1 MQTEGF
7 NGSQFQNL
15 TEFFFQLIFFLNNE
29 NFTDFFPF
37 NFFFLRY
44 LKKRKIKQHSYV
56 NFKKKLCTNALR
68 KLCKQTS
75 ININRQY

>member
-15 TEFFFQLIFFLNNE
+15 TEFFFQLNFFLNNE

-37 NFFFLRY
+37 NFFFTIFKE
-44 LKKRKIKQHSYV
+44 KKDQAK
-56 NFKKKLCTNALR
+56 
-68 KLCKQTS
+68 
-75 ININRQY
+75 